1 MLKRYA
7 PFLISLA
14 AHIGLILYAH
24 HVDTHAY
31 KFGGL
36 RYTDVDWRVVID
48 GAAYIFGRKP
58 GSSAQGWLPRLLGW
72 KVGEWVLF
80 TQPDTDYRADT

>member
-7 PFLISLA
+7 PFIISLA

-24 HVDTHAY
+24 HVDIHAH

-80 TQPDTDYRADT
+80 TQPNTDYRADT